1 MPAKKTKSGLLAR
14 LGDRLRKAHEEHKA
28 DETEYSN
35 FGELPAGIEGGVA
48 QLVDCKFD
56 QYKSGD
62 NEGETYFYAAGVV
75 VQPIEHDGVRVQG
88 LRTSIME
95 PMCDTPT
102 RSRPTFEDHLKWI
115 YNELRKLGVETT
127 TLDVDDL
134 ETTVAALREAQPY
147 FRFRT
152 WKSQPSVEYPDPR
165 TNHSWAGVTEFTP
178 TEGGAVEYKTKPS
191 ANGAA
196 TEPFDEFGD
205 LDSLAT
211 KADEDDAEAQ
221 SSLREMAEK
230 AGITE
235 EQVDE
240 AENWVAV
247 VELIR
252 AGGKEDAEPEEAAEE
267 TAEEV
272 SWEPVKEEVYHFRP
286 IDPKSKKPVK
296 KPVEVEIVS
305 VDKKSKTVALKSLD
319 DPKRTWKGVK
329 WDALESAS

>member
-14 LGDRLRKAHEEHKA
+14 LGDRLRKAHEAHKA

-62 NEGETYFYAAGVV
+62 NEGEDYFYAAGVV
-75 VQPIEHDGVRVQG
+75 VQPVEHDGIRVLG

-95 PMCDTPT
+95 PLCDTPN
-102 RSRPTFEDHLKWI
+102 RSRKTFEDHIQWI
-115 YNELRKLGVETT
+115 YNELRKLGVETA

-152 WKSQPSVEYPDPR
+152 WKGQPSEQYPDPR

-178 TEGGAVEYKTKPS
+178 TEGGGIEDKTAPS

-205 LDSLAT
+205 LDSLAA

-230 AGITE
+230 QGITE

-252 AGGKEDAEPEEAAEE
+252 AGGKGDTEPEKAEEPEE
-267 TAEEV
+267 V
-272 SWEPVKEEVYHFRP
+272 PWEPVKEEVYHFRP
-286 IDPKSKKPVK
+286 VDPKTKKPVK
-296 KPVEVEIVS
+296 KPVEVEVVS

-329 WDALESAS
+329 WEALESAS